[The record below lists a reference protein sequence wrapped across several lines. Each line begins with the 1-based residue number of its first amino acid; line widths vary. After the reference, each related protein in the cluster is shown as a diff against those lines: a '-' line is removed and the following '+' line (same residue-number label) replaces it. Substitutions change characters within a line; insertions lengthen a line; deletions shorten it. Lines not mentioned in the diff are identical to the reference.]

1 MFLRTL
7 SGKSIKYQVS
17 KFTTRRNAIE
27 RQRETERERESEKT
41 WSQRV
46 YTHINTLAYLFIC
59 HHHRIVS
66 SECNLQYFHLFIF
79 FVII

>member
-27 RQRETERERESEKT
+27 RQRETERERAKK
-41 WSQRV
+41 RGRIAF
-46 YTHINTLAYLFIC
+46 THT
-59 HHHRIVS
+59 
-66 SECNLQYFHLFIF
+66 
-79 FVII
+79 